1 MIRMWFR
8 GFTVSLLVVMAAC
21 STQPVHSPEQPVVH
35 RGDQPVVHNAEV
47 AGMPAEG
54 EAGVQ
59 SSGEPAPVALALPQ
73 ETGADVLRHIRTRYA
88 GTETYCGTST
98 IPAFVCSGI
107 IFRSTRFPTAGRYSW
122 MPNPSS
128 STTVGVSS
136 SFLRQ
141 DANMWNPYPSSNGFI
156 VYPKTYA
163 DKYGATN
170 LYVRCGYPQDAW
182 TAEPEACTHHERP
195 GSHTVTQLCHQYS
208 PAILTA
214 QQWYNK
220 GFSDDENQCAFGF
233 VKGAGMTDTA
243 AAFMAMLGARKLL
256 GTVNRN
262 EIILD
267 DYRSSDPKAF
277 PLEAFFYQ
285 DTVAEPGYQDPL
297 TNAKEDQK
305 IYWNLTHRWVPIIL
319 WTVNKTGAQTFDY
332 RAADQAVKEPG
343 GGGSSPGEDVAR
355 HLQARYDMKD
365 PQYQTCKNGAAAFVC
380 SGVMIR
386 GTGNLPPPNKPWMPA
401 PGSTKGVSFSWMR
414 KDSIVTTLY
423 VSNGMITM
431 PAQFLEAGKSNLQV
445 LCGYIMNASTNGMA
459 NKCQNDCQS
468 RGITT
473 VAQFNATFPSGA
485 GCPFKVAK
493 GTANA
498 AQMWDHIAT
507 IRRGRNYTAWNEII
521 IDNYLSMA
529 DRAVPVEAFYYLT
542 GATASKGYAQTDQ
555 KNYKNVTGLW
565 VPVIMVNLT
574 AGGATFTYNAA
585 DQAITN

>member
-1 MIRMWFR
+1 
-8 GFTVSLLVVMAAC
+8 
-21 STQPVHSPEQPVVH
+21 
-35 RGDQPVVHNAEV
+35 
-47 AGMPAEG
+47 
-54 EAGVQ
+54 
-59 SSGEPAPVALALPQ
+59 
-73 ETGADVLRHIRTRYA
+73 
-88 GTETYCGTST
+88 
-98 IPAFVCSGI
+98 
-107 IFRSTRFPTAGRYSW
+107 
-122 MPNPSS
+122 
-128 STTVGVSS
+128 
-136 SFLRQ
+136 
-141 DANMWNPYPSSNGFI
+141 MWNPYPSSNGFI
-156 VYPKTYA
+156 IYPKQYA
-163 DKYGATN
+163 DKYGATS
-170 LYVRCGYPQDAW
+170 LYVRCAYPQDAW
-182 TAEPEACTHHERP
+182 TAEPEGCTHHERA
-195 GSHTVTQLCHQYS
+195 GKHSTTMLCHQYT

-214 QQWYNK
+214 QDWIAK
-220 GFSDDENQCAFGF
+220 GFDDDENQCAFGM
-233 VKGAGMTDTA
+233 VKGPGMTDTG
-243 AAFMAMLGARKLL
+243 AAFRAMIQVRSLVTRLAHPRSLAADLPGVLA
-256 GTVNRN
+256 TMNRN
-262 EIILD
+262 ELILD
-267 DYRSSDPKAF
+267 DYRFSDPKAF

-285 DTVAEPGYQDPL
+285 NTVVEPGYQDPL

-319 WTVNKTGAQTFDY
+319 WIVNKTGAQTFDY

-445 LCGYIMNASTNGMA
+445 LCGYIANASTNGMA